1 MQDEASAVVITLT
14 LLTQLLT
21 GAVLGLIISTTGV
34 GGGILILPVLT
45 WMFGMDALSAVAT
58 ANLMS
63 MLMKLSSSWMHFR
76 LGNIPIKLSLIVLF
90 IMLPSTLLASYGI
103 TLLSSVDGW
112 HDRVQWGING
122 LVVIAIALSLFIFC
136 TRMFHPDRVA
146 AQNVNQKRSLA
157 AFIVPGTCAGITIGA
172 TGVGGGVVMLPLLMK
187 YANMNIKH
195 AIGTSVFVT
204 MLLSGASA
212 FAYGQGGYTD
222 VRLALLLSA
231 GSILSLPLA
240 RYLLR
245 TVSEQAFQRLTFGF
259 IVVSAVMML
268 YRMV

>member
-1 MQDEASAVVITLT
+1 MTLLLALLAKLLIGALLGLVIT
-14 LLTQLLT
+14 
-21 GAVLGLIISTTGV
+21 TTGV
-34 GGGILILPVLT
+34 GGGILVLPVLT
-45 WMFGMDALSAVAT
+45 WMFGMDTLSAVAT

-63 MLMKLSSSWMHFR
+63 MLMKLSSSWIHFR
-76 LGNIPIKLSLIVLF
+76 LGHIPIRSSMVILL

-103 TLLSSVDGW
+103 TLLAAVDAW
-112 HDRVQWGING
+112 YPRVQWGINS

-136 TRMFHPDRVA
+136 TRLFHPDRVA
-146 AQNVNQKRSLA
+146 AQGAGQSGNIRQ
-157 AFIVPGTCAGITIGA
+157 FILPGTCAGITLGA

-187 YANMNIKH
+187 FARMNIKQS
-195 AIGTSVFVT
+195 IGTSVFVT

-222 VRLALLLSA
+222 VQLALVLSV

-240 RYLLR
+240 RYLLKAVPER
-245 TVSEQAFQRLTFGF
+245 TFQWVTFVF
-259 IVVSAVMML
+259 IVVSAATML

>member
-1 MQDEASAVVITLT
+1 
-14 LLTQLLT
+14 
-21 GAVLGLIISTTGV
+21 
-34 GGGILILPVLT
+34 
-45 WMFGMDALSAVAT
+45 
-58 ANLMS
+58 
-63 MLMKLSSSWMHFR
+63 
-76 LGNIPIKLSLIVLF
+76 
-90 IMLPSTLLASYGI
+90 
-103 TLLSSVDGW
+103 
-112 HDRVQWGING
+112 
-122 LVVIAIALSLFIFC
+122 
-136 TRMFHPDRVA
+136 
-146 AQNVNQKRSLA
+146 
-157 AFIVPGTCAGITIGA
+157 
-172 TGVGGGVVMLPLLMK
+172 MK